1 MTTTVTKD
9 DLAAQSTDNGQAVS
23 DTTKYTG
30 EFEGTFTGTLVGNA
44 TTAKELEKP
53 YNFTL
58 SGDASGT
65 VAVNASSVILETTVN
80 QATHANTADFA
91 GKTNLAA
98 RSTLADMANT
108 AEFSYRAG
116 KLTKLFVNIT
126 GACVGSGSATDTDT
140 IDINIDNIN
149 VAELFIVGAL
159 PEEKANTSRIYVDIS
174 NRHFWIYNN
183 DTAKWYDCFE
193 QLETELDNHELRI
206 ADLEKLDLSNRVTS
220 LETRADANDTTNAD
234 FEKRITKNTDD
245 ISSLDT
251 RVTSIEDTSNI
262 GQFSTRMT
270 AVENKI
276 SDIETKDIEQD
287 KKLTTNTDAIAE
299 NKTAI
304 AENKTA
310 CDNANTALDTR
321 VTAIEN
327 GYVTLDTEQTITGAK
342 TFSIITKS
350 ATPSASASG
359 TEVVTAAWTRSYT
372 ENKWQDVATEHNNI
386 YRGANLLNGHF
397 SSISDVISAISKG
410 DFSDIYVGDYI
421 PASYTVDSSTVST
434 NFRIAGINTLKAR
447 GGAWGTQNTNVCI
460 VPDQLGTSCMNDS
473 NTTAGGYVGSKMY
486 TTILPKYYKALAGS
500 TSCPFYGHI
509 LTTTERLTN
518 SVDTSKTCESY
529 SGNYGVA
536 NGISDYANQNLTL
549 MSEVEVYGCKHWS
562 SCGWDDESMCVQL
575 PLFRLKPEIITQNG
589 NQWFW
594 LRSVSFSAAFC
605 LSGGALFAA
614 GNVASGVCGVR
625 PRFFIG

>member
-58 SGDASGT
+58 SGDATGT

-108 AEFSYRAG
+108 AEFAYRCG

-140 IDINIDNIN
+140 IDINVDNIN
-149 VAELFIVGAL
+149 VGELFVIGSL
-159 PEEKANTSRIYVDIS
+159 PEEKAETSRIYVDIS
-174 NRHFWIYNN
+174 NRHFWVYNN

-206 ADLEKLDLSNRVTS
+206 TDLEKLDLSNRVTS

-251 RVTSIEDTSNI
+251 RVTSIEVTSDV
-262 GQFSTRMT
+262 GQFSTRIT
-270 AVENKI
+270 TVENKV
-276 SDIETKDIEQD
+276 SDIETKNTEQD
-287 KKLTTNTDAIAE
+287 EKLATNTDAIAE

-310 CDNANTALDTR
+310 IAENKTACDNATTALDTR
-321 VTAIEN
+321 VTDIEN
-327 GYVTLDTEQTITGAK
+327 SYVTLDTEQTITGAK

-359 TEVVTAAWTRSYT
+359 TEVVTAAWTRARLAELLPAGTIVPFAGANIPTGFLLCNGSAVSRTLYADLFSAIGTVWGTGDGSTTFNLPDARDRFLEGAGSNSLGAYLEAGLPNITGTAAWSLAYSFVYANNTALDWGQVQSSYT
-372 ENKWQDVATEHNNI
+372 DVLTQTYAHVGSSKDIT
-386 YRGANLLNGHF
+386 LNASKA
-397 SSISDVISAISKG
+397 SSIYGNSK
-410 DFSDIYVGDYI
+410 VVQ
-421 PASYTVDSSTVST
+421 P
-434 NFRIAGINTLKAR
+434 KAL
-447 GGAWGTQNTNVCI
+447 NTN
-460 VPDQLGTSCMNDS
+460 
-473 NTTAGGYVGSKMY
+473 Y
-486 TTILPKYYKALAGS
+486 
-500 TSCPFYGHI
+500 
-509 LTTTERLTN
+509 
-518 SVDTSKTCESY
+518 
-529 SGNYGVA
+529 
-536 NGISDYANQNLTL
+536 
-549 MSEVEVYGCKHWS
+549 
-562 SCGWDDESMCVQL
+562 
-575 PLFRLKPEIITQNG
+575 II
-589 NQWFW
+589 
-594 LRSVSFSAAFC
+594 RY
-605 LSGGALFAA
+605 
-614 GNVASGVCGVR
+614 
-625 PRFFIG
+625 